1 MNIIFLGPPYSGKGT
16 QAKLLSQKLHI
27 PGFSMGELIRDAI
40 SSGNKKVKKGYE
52 DFAMK
57 GYYLPVELK
66 FDLIKEKL
74 DTSKNGF
81 IVDNFPSNK
90 ADLDMFNTYIFKKGI
105 AIDKVFNIMI
115 SEEEMLNRFVSRG
128 RPDDTKE
135 IVLKRRVNQDKERL
149 PVLKYF
155 KEKGILIEINGEQS
169 VEDIF
174 QDILSYV

>member
-27 PGFSMGELIRDAI
+27 PSFSMGELIRDAI
-40 SSGNKKVKKGYE
+40 SRGNEKVKKGYE
-52 DFAMK
+52 DYAMK

-74 DTSKNGF
+74 ERSKNGF

-90 ADLDMFNTYIFKKGI
+90 ADLDMFNRYMLKKGKT
-105 AIDKVFNIMI
+105 IDKVFNIMI
-115 SEEEMLNRFVSRG
+115 SEEEMLRRFVSRG
-128 RPDDTKE
+128 RPDDTRE

-155 KEKGILIEINGEQS
+155 KENGILVEINGEQS